1 MKTRPFT
8 LRCVC
13 QVERTE
19 KNCLSSEPASVRL
32 THEMRKEKK
41 WLVDARSVSKLMISV
56 FFLFLWRRRF
66 SNTIALVPRLEL
78 NDDAEQHQTKNR
90 AQLTFLCCVYEIFNF
105 LVFLLSQLTVRTA
118 VRYEF
123 GFCST
128 SLCLH
133 DSGALNAQFWALC
146 IRYSPTHNS
155 VDFSRS
161 LSSMCACLFDSY
173 DMRETL
179 NNI

>member
-1 MKTRPFT
+1 MKNRPFT

-56 FFLFLWRRRF
+56 FFFLWRRRF
-66 SNTIALVPRLEL
+66 FQHNCISPPIRTQRRRWATSDQKPRAT
-78 NDDAEQHQTKNR
+78 NFSA
-90 AQLTFLCCVYEIFNF
+90 VYMKFFNF
-105 LVFLLSQLTVRTA
+105 LVFLLSFT

-146 IRYSPTHNS
+146 IQYSPTHNS
-155 VDFSRS
+155 FFFCRFFSLARV
-161 LSSMCACLFDSY
+161 CLFDSY
-173 DMRETL
+173 HMNERERDS
-179 NNI
+179 

>member
-1 MKTRPFT
+1 MKNRPFT

-56 FFLFLWRRRF
+56 FSFCEGEGF
-66 SNTIALVPRLEL
+66 SNTIALVPRFEL

-90 AQLTFLCCVYEIFNF
+90 AQLTFL
-105 LVFLLSQLTVRTA
+105 
-118 VRYEF
+118 
-123 GFCST
+123 
-128 SLCLH
+128 
-133 DSGALNAQFWALC
+133 LC
-146 IRYSPTHNS
+146 I
-155 VDFSRS
+155 
-161 LSSMCACLFDSY
+161 
-173 DMRETL
+173 
-179 NNI
+179 